1 MSADLKV
8 AKKAG
13 WSVDHSASKTVENLD
28 ERKVVGKVE
37 NWVVRLEM
45 KRVAKLVDLRVGW
58 LVPKMAGLLE
68 ET

>member
-1 MSADLKV
+1 MLADLRA

-13 WSVDHSASKTVENLD
+13 WSVDYWASKTVESLD
-28 ERKVVGKVE
+28 ERKAVGKVE

-45 KRVAKLVDLRVGW
+45 KKVAKLVDLRVGW
-58 LVPKMAGLLE
+58 LEAKMVGLLA